1 MRSTV
6 FPPKDRH
13 HILNRNHE
21 QAIVALEIHGD
32 GVLGVEEHPVV
43 LLDRIV
49 LVAFNLGAHGHHAAG
64 EGRDLNLVGQVQT
77 VLGDLLVLVL
87 ADQDPLAQRLD
98 HFDGVLALA
107 TFARVGHGAIIT
119 AVDGADTARL
129 RYLSPMHA
137 QLTSLIRDVP
147 DFPKKGIVFKDVT
160 PLLASPAG
168 LALAIELMAN
178 PFRNE
183 RIDVVVGPE
192 SRGFIFGTA
201 VATALSAGFVP
212 VRKPGKLPYQTRFME
227 YALEYG
233 TDQLHVHV
241 DAVKPGMRVLLV
253 DDLLATGG
261 TLAASMKL
269 LGPDGLG
276 GNIIGAS
283 VLIELEFL
291 KGRAQL
297 GGLRTESILRY

>member
-1 MRSTV
+1 M
-6 FPPKDRH
+6 
-13 HILNRNHE
+13 
-21 QAIVALEIHGD
+21 
-32 GVLGVEEHPVV
+32 HP
-43 LLDRIV
+43 
-49 LVAFNLGAHGHHAAG
+49 
-64 EGRDLNLVGQVQT
+64 
-77 VLGDLLVLVL
+77 
-87 ADQDPLAQRLD
+87 
-98 HFDGVLALA
+98 
-107 TFARVGHGAIIT
+107 
-119 AVDGADTARL
+119 
-129 RYLSPMHA
+129 
-137 QLTSLIRDVP
+137 QLTRLIRDIP

-160 PLLASPAG
+160 PLLADPAG

-212 VRKPGKLPYQTRFME
+212 VRKPGKLPYQTKAIE

-261 TLAASMKL
+261 TLAASTRLIGK
-269 LGPDGLG
+269 GGLG
-276 GNIIGAS
+276 AEIVGAS

-291 KGRAQL
+291 KGRAVL
-297 GGLRTESILRY
+297 PGMRIESLLRY